1 MTQAHPVALV
11 VEDAQTD
18 GEVLAHLLAN
28 MGCQTDWVRDGR
40 AGVLA
45 ACSGSYDFVF
55 MDIEMP
61 RMDGLAATRAIQ
73 EQLGPNSPFIVAVSG
88 HRGDADRRAC
98 SEAGVD
104 YFIEK
109 PVRRRILETILE

>member
-1 MTQAHPVALV
+1 MDKPHPVALV
-11 VEDAQTD
+11 VEDAKTD
-18 GEVLAHLLAN
+18 GEVLSRLLAAL
-28 MGCQTDWVRDGR
+28 GCRTDWVRDGR

-61 RMDGLAATRAIQ
+61 RMNGLAATRAIQ

-88 HRGDADRRAC
+88 HRGNSDRQACADA
-98 SEAGVD
+98 GMD

-109 PVRRRILETILE
+109 PVRKRNLETILA